1 MDRQDWIDEMVQ
13 TRFDKQDF
21 IRQDWI
27 DKIIQTRDMIE

>member
-27 DKIIQTRDMIE
+27 DKIG